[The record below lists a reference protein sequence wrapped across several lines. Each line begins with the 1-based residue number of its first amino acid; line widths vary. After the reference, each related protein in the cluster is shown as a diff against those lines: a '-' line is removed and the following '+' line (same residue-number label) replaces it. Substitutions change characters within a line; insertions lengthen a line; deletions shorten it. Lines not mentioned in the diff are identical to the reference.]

1 MPKLIS
7 ACSTLPPTLMRMKG
21 SVRAWTTRRNER
33 LGPRGSFSTS
43 SKPSM
48 AYVVNITSRA
58 ERDLDHL
65 YGKINAEHSEAALN
79 GTGVSTR
86 PFFAL
91 KNIPTD
97 GQTSHLSCDIPSLG
111 ETEAC
116 RSAPHPSWRKAE
128 VQSVRCRMNRPA
140 WRAREVGHF

>member
-48 AYVVNITSRA
+48 AYVVDITSRA

-65 YGKINAEHSEAALN
+65 YGKINAGHSEAALKWYRGLKEAIFCLEEYPN
-79 GTGVSTR
+79 RCPVTR
-86 PFFAL
+86 KKGGL
-91 KNIPTD
+91 R
-97 GQTSHLSCDIPSLG
+97 HLLYGDK
-111 ETEAC
+111 
-116 RSAPHPSWRKAE
+116 PHIYR
-128 VQSVRCRMNRPA
+128 VI
-140 WRAREVGHF
+140 